1 MSSKIAHPIAAAIA
15 VVCTAILMVAA
26 RSVPLGVFLGILAI
40 LCISVLYFALMR
52 PPEAGPD
59 EGGKTDADIV
69 ATIDKMANGE
79 RVDLSSLPGEMG
91 RALDKLAARMETLA
105 DDLNEISPRDALTS
119 LAKEDVFN
127 NVLWREFN
135 RAVRYGEPLSVALF
149 ELRGIDS
156 VREERGREAADGALR
171 SVSSI
176 LLQMI
181 RETDLG
187 ARYGDDRLAVI
198 MPGTPP
204 EGVQEFLSRFDRLL
218 EEDKSGLAEAVSGV
232 SIASGAASI
241 PDERIKTA
249 PDLVKIAAGGLS
261 QGAGST

>member
-15 VVCTAILMVAA
+15 VICTAILMVAA
-26 RSVPLGVFLGILAI
+26 RSVPLGVFLGIVAI

-52 PPEAGPD
+52 PGETGPD
-59 EGGKTDADIV
+59 EGGKTGSDIV
-69 ATIDKMANGE
+69 AIIDKMANGE
-79 RVDLSSLPGEMG
+79 QVDLSALPGEMG

-119 LAKEDVFN
+119 LAKEEVFN

-149 ELRGIDS
+149 ELRGIDA
-156 VREERGREAADGALR
+156 VRQQRGREAADRALQ
-171 SVSSI
+171 SVSSV

-198 MPGTPP
+198 MPGTPR
-204 EGVQEFLSRFDRLL
+204 EGAQEFLSRFDRLL
-218 EEDKSGLAEAVSGV
+218 EESRGEIGEAVSGV
-232 SIASGAASI
+232 SIGSGAASI

-261 QGAGST
+261 QNAGST